1 MDHPAPDLG
10 ELPVDETSEH
20 DLIDLSE
27 FDGLDDLN
35 QAALDALSEVD
46 ESDDFGGLLV
56 DTPGSDSL
64 SASEPDPKK
73 SGDDT

>member
-1 MDHPAPDLG
+1 MDHPAPDIG

-56 DTPGSDSL
+56 DTPESVSLSGSDTG
-64 SASEPDPKK
+64 PKN
-73 SGDDT
+73 SDDES